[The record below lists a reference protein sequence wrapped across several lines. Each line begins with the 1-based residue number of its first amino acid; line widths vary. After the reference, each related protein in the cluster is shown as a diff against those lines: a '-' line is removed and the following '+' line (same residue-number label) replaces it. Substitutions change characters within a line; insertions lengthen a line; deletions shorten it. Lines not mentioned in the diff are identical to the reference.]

1 MVYLK
6 IFELLTHR
14 DTLCHDLGQKMSYFI
29 TAHKN
34 YKKSIRQSIH
44 GEPISCV
51 SIHDK
56 DSSMQAWVDL
66 AAATRH
72 SLKYT
77 IIRH

>member
-1 MVYLK
+1 
-6 IFELLTHR
+6 
-14 DTLCHDLGQKMSYFI
+14 MSYFI

-34 YKKSIRQSIH
+34 FKKSIRQSIH

-77 IIRH
+77 IIRHCSLKWHILRNSLAIILNKAHIL

>member
-1 MVYLK
+1 
-6 IFELLTHR
+6 
-14 DTLCHDLGQKMSYFI
+14 MSYFI
-29 TAHKN
+29 TAHSN
-34 YKKSIRQSIH
+34 YKKSIKQSIH

-56 DSSMQAWVDL
+56 DSSMEAWVDL

-77 IIRH
+77 VIRHCSLKWHFLRNSLAIILNKAHII